1 MNTAH
6 IKSFSLHSCINS
18 TLILLNN
25 YPRWGQSLKRASV
38 RAGVG
43 LAAIVAP
50 RFVLKKA
57 SDLFITPPR
66 FAHSQP
72 EQRLLDAGAQFN
84 VDTSAGKI
92 SAWRFG
98 DVSNPAIIMS
108 HGWGGRGAQFRAFVP
123 KLVAAGYQ
131 PIIFDHIG
139 HGMSEGRQVALVDF
153 WRGVDAMWDHMSAEG
168 VAVAGL
174 IGHSLGSAGIA
185 SALRRPLSGVA
196 HVGNPRAVLIAP
208 PASLIGYSRLFSR
221 YLGIPERIRAA
232 MQWRFEKR
240 YGVDWQEFELPDSV
254 QGINAP
260 ALFIHDRDDKE
271 TRFEGGLALASA
283 WPDARLFATEGLGH
297 RRILRNAA
305 VVQATIDFIT
315 DSVRFSPPPESET
328 GYAYDEPARL
338 Y

>member
-18 TLILLNN
+18 TFVLLNN
-25 YPRWGQSLKRASV
+25 YSQWGQLIKRASV

-43 LAAIVAP
+43 LASIVAP

-57 SDLFITPPR
+57 SDLFLTPPR
-66 FAHSQP
+66 FAHSAP
-72 EQRLLDAGAQFN
+72 EQRLLDAGVQFN

-98 DVSNPAIIMS
+98 DATNPAIIMS
-108 HGWGGRGAQFRAFVP
+108 HGWGGRGAQFRAFIP
-123 KLVAAGYQ
+123 KLVEAGYQ

-139 HGMSEGRQVALVDF
+139 HGMSEGRQAALVDF
-153 WRGVDAMWDHMSAEG
+153 WRGVDAVWDHMSAEG

-185 SALRRPLSGVA
+185 SALRRPLSGAA
-196 HVGNPRAVLIAP
+196 HSGNPRAVLIAP

-254 QGINAP
+254 ANINAA
-260 ALFIHDRDDKE
+260 ALFIHDRDDRE
-271 TRFEGGLALASA
+271 TRFEGGLALART
-283 WPDARLFATEGLGH
+283 WPDARLLATEGLGH
-297 RRILRNAA
+297 RRILRNGV
-305 VVQATIDFIT
+305 VVQSAIDFIT
-315 DSVRFSPPPESET
+315 DSVRFSHPPESET
-328 GYAYDEPARL
+328 GYAYNEPARL